1 MNYIFPINSS
11 PLQVIFADDDE
22 DDHFF
27 FEKALDEISIA
38 TDLTCF
44 INGEDLIQFLSKN
57 ILHLPDI
64 IFLDLNMPRKN
75 GLDCLIEI
83 KQNKK
88 LQHIPVIIYSTAYHK
103 DILDCLYES
112 GAFHCIRKSSD
123 GKQTKK
129 TITAV
134 LESILKKQN
143 QHPSREEFALGFV
156 EY

>member
-1 MNYIFPINSS
+1 MNYISPMNSA
-11 PLQVIFADDDE
+11 PLKIIFVDDDE

-27 FEKALDEISIA
+27 FEKALDEIAIP
-38 TDLTCF
+38 THLTCF
-44 INGEDLIQFLSKN
+44 INGEDLMQFLSKN
-57 ILHLPDI
+57 TLNLPDI
-64 IFLDLNMPRKN
+64 IFLDMNMPRKN

-88 LQHIPVIIYSTAYHK
+88 LRHIPVIIYSTAYHK
-103 DILDCLYES
+103 DILDCLYEND
-112 GAFHCIRKSSD
+112 AFHCIRKSSD
-123 GKQTKK
+123 SKQTKK
-129 TITAV
+129 ALTAV